1 MREMTEHDQ
10 WLKGQLQDAD
20 FAAEYL
26 NAAQEDDDPQVYLLA
41 LRKVVEAR
49 SSLKDVALQSN
60 LSRET
65 LYRTLSAK
73 GNPTLKTLN
82 AVFKATGLEM
92 HVMPRGDGSQRGS
105 RTPDTRVFNGDG
117 VNYAFTNNSLHG
129 DIFGVRTSV
138 FLMSF

>member
-10 WLKGQLQDAD
+10 WLKEQLQDAD

-65 LYRTLSAK
+65 LYRTLSAR
-73 GNPTLKTLN
+73 GNPTLKT
-82 AVFKATGLEM
+82 
-92 HVMPRGDGSQRGS
+92 
-105 RTPDTRVFNGDG
+105 
-117 VNYAFTNNSLHG
+117 
-129 DIFGVRTSV
+129 
-138 FLMSF
+138 

>member
-82 AVFKATGLEM
+82 AIFKATGLEM
-92 HVMPRGDGSQRGS
+92 HVMPRG
-105 RTPDTRVFNGDG
+105 
-117 VNYAFTNNSLHG
+117 
-129 DIFGVRTSV
+129 
-138 FLMSF
+138 